1 MGNKHYR
8 LNLGDMQCADCE
20 TVIEEAVLALPGVL
34 KAQADFTEERLELV
48 IDTRVIALNTVC
60 AAIKRAGY
68 ACEAKPKQPPET
80 RSRGW
85 WAWLGAAGIALLLAL
100 DRHLEFDAALAQIDE
115 HADYGLLFL
124 IGMFTSFHCVGMC
137 GGFVLGYTV
146 AGSQQGRPSHRQHL
160 LYGLGKL
167 VSYTSFGGL
176 FGWIGGGISFND
188 SLRSGVLIAAG
199 VFLLVYGLG
208 MLDFFHGLR
217 RFQIRLPRSLAHA
230 LAKQRQHT
238 SSPLAIG
245 LLNGLMIACGPLQA
259 MYILAA
265 GTGSPAKGAAFLAV
279 FALGTL
285 PMMFA
290 FGYLA
295 NLVTANTTRVFMKLS
310 SLIIVALGLMMLDR
324 GLLLA
329 GGGWDAR
336 SLGAKAML
344 SIETQFAAWQRGLI
358 AAGAP
363 MQEGYQVIYTE
374 VEAHTFTPAEH
385 VLHNRVPVKWI
396 INVKQLS
403 ACNRQIIVPALSLV
417 IDLKPGLQL
426 VEFTPQET
434 GVIGWSCYMG
444 MIAGTFMVKD

>member
-1 MGNKHYR
+1 MSNKHYH
-8 LNLGDMQCADCE
+8 LTIGDMQCADCE
-20 TVIEEAVLALPGVL
+20 TVIEEAVLALPGVIR
-34 KAQADFTEERLELV
+34 AQADFTDECLELD
-48 IDTRVIALNTVC
+48 IDLRVISLNTVC
-60 AAIKRAGY
+60 AAIKKAGY
-68 ACEAKPKQPPET
+68 ACGPKPNPPAKA
-80 RSRGW
+80 RRHWW
-85 WAWLGAAGIALLLAL
+85 WALAGAAGIGLLLAL
-100 DRHLEFDAALAQIDE
+100 DRYMPFDGTLAQMGE

-124 IGMFTSFHCVGMC
+124 IGIFTSFHCIGMC

-146 AGSQQGRPSHRQHL
+146 AGTQPGRPSYRQHL

-188 SLRSGVLIAAG
+188 SLRSAVLIAAG

-208 MLDFFHGLR
+208 MMDTFHGLR
-217 RFQIRLPRSLAHA
+217 RFQIRLPRGLAHA

-238 SSPLAIG
+238 SSPLVIG

-265 GTGSPAKGAAFLAV
+265 GTGSPAKGAALLAV

-290 FGYLA
+290 FGALA
-295 NLVTANTTRVFMKLS
+295 NLVTANTTRTFMKIS

-324 GLLLA
+324 GLLLS

-336 SLGAKAML
+336 ALGAKAML
-344 SIETQFAAWQRGLI
+344 TIESHLTAWQHGQI
-358 AAGAP
+358 EASAP
-363 MQEGYQVIYTE
+363 IQEGYQVIYTE
-374 VEAHTFTPAEH
+374 VEAHAYVPAEYT
-385 VLHNRVPVKWI
+385 LHNNVPVKWV
-396 INVKQLS
+396 INVKALS

-444 MIAGTFMVKD
+444 MMPGSFLVKD